1 MMPLKEK
8 IRRAAMAALAAVVL
22 AVGALACGG
31 QNDDAV
37 AQLDTKLRR
46 VDQLTTENVVK
57 MEVYEARIT
66 RLEEENAQLSGRIA
80 QLEQDKQLLV
90 DLVNGVVAQIPGAGA
105 LTAGAAA
112 LLSGSGAGPAE
123 PVTRDTAT
131 EEQRAMVRQYVE
143 CGLKS
148 GGTSDSLI
156 ETMAGTAENAVW
168 AQIAAGEMTI
178 AEVETQ
184 LPTLCAGQ

>member
-22 AVGALACGG
+22 AVGALACGA

-57 MEVYEARIT
+57 MEVYEARIA

-112 LLSGSGAGPAE
+112 LLSGSGAEPAE

-131 EEQRAMVRQYVE
+131 EEQRAMVRQLVE
-143 CGLKS
+143 CGIPENLV
-148 GGTSDSLI
+148 GVLADQAEDETWMQI
-156 ETMAGTAENAVW
+156 ETGA
-168 AQIAAGEMTI
+168 MTI
-178 AEVETQ
+178 AEVEMS
-184 LPTLCAGQ
+184 LPIVCESQSQ